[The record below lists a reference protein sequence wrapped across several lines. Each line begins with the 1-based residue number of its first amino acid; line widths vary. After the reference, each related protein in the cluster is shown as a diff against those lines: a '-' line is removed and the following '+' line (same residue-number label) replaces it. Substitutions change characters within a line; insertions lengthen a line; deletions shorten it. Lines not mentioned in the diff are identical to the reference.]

1 MQNLKNKKVLITG
14 AGSGIGRLLS
24 MHFADEGA
32 ELALWDINK
41 NNLDKVSGE
50 IKNTGGKALAYV
62 CDVSDKNAVYK
73 TAAKVKKDIGK
84 IDILINNAGVVSG
97 KPFLE
102 CTDEEI
108 IRTMNVNIISHF
120 WTVRSFLPDMI
131 KAGSG
136 HIVTIS
142 SAAGLIG
149 VSSLADYCASKFAA
163 FGFDESIRME
173 LRKQKIKGVKTTCVC
188 PFYINTGMF
197 DGVKSRFS
205 FILPIYEEKKAAFKI
220 FTAIKKERPVLR
232 MPWIVNT
239 IPLLRIFPASFL
251 DFAADLLG
259 VSSSMDEFRGRS
271 VKKSSAKQRS
281 I

>member
-1 MQNLKNKKVLITG
+1 MQNLKNKKILITG

-24 MHFADEGA
+24 VYFANEGA
-32 ELALWDINK
+32 ELVLWDINK
-41 NNLDKVSGE
+41 DNLDKVSKE
-50 IKNTGGKALAYV
+50 IINAGGKAFVYK

-73 TAAKVKKDIGK
+73 TAGRVKKDIGI

-97 KPFLE
+97 KPFLK

-108 IRTMNVNIISHF
+108 MRTMNVNIISHF

-131 KAGSG
+131 KSDSG

-197 DGVKSRFS
+197 NGVKSRFG
-205 FILPIYEEKKAAFKI
+205 FLLPIYEENKAALKI
-220 FTAIKKERPVLR
+220 FKAVKKERPLLR

-239 IPLLRIFPASFL
+239 IPLLRVLPVSFL
-251 DFAADLLG
+251 DFIADLLG
-259 VSSSMDEFRGRS
+259 VSSSMDEFKGRA
-271 VKKSSAKQRS
+271 VKKSAAKNK
-281 I
+281 

>member
-1 MQNLKNKKVLITG
+1 MRNLKNKKILITG

-24 MHFADEGA
+24 VYFANEGA
-32 ELALWDINK
+32 ELVLWDINK
-41 NNLDKVSGE
+41 DNLDKVSKE
-50 IKNTGGKALAYV
+50 INDTGGKAFPYK

-73 TAAKVKKDIGK
+73 TAERVKKDIGR
-84 IDILINNAGVVSG
+84 INILINNAGVVSG
-97 KPFLE
+97 KPFLK

-108 IRTMNVNIISHF
+108 MRTMNVNILSHF

-131 KAGSG
+131 KSDSG

-197 DGVKSRFS
+197 NGVKSRFS
-205 FILPIYEEKKAAFKI
+205 FILPIYDEKKAAFKI
-220 FTAIKKERPVLR
+220 FKAIKKERPLLR

-239 IPLLRIFPASFL
+239 IPLLRVLPVSFL
-251 DFAADLLG
+251 DFMADFLG
-259 VSSSMDEFRGRS
+259 VSSSMDEFRGRA
-271 VKKSSAKQRS
+271 VKKSAAKKK
-281 I
+281 

>member
-1 MQNLKNKKVLITG
+1 MQNFKNKKILITG

-24 MHFADEGA
+24 IHFANEGA
-32 ELALWDINK
+32 ELVLWDINK
-41 NNLDKVSGE
+41 DNLDRVAKE
-50 IKNTGGKALAYV
+50 IKNTGGKAFVYR

-73 TAAKVKKDIGK
+73 TAGKVKKDVGRIN
-84 IDILINNAGVVSG
+84 ILINNAGVVSG
-97 KPFLE
+97 KPFLK

-108 IRTMNVNIISHF
+108 MRTMNVNIISHF

-131 KAGSG
+131 KADSG

-149 VSSLADYCASKFAA
+149 VSSLADYSASKFAA

-188 PFYINTGMF
+188 PFFINTGMF
-197 DGVKSRFS
+197 DGVKSRFG
-205 FILPIYEEKKAAFKI
+205 FILPIYEEKKAALKI
-220 FTAIKKERPVLR
+220 FKAIKKERPLLR

-239 IPLLRIFPASFL
+239 IPLFRVLPVSFL
-251 DFAADLLG
+251 DYMADLLG
-259 VSSSMDEFRGRS
+259 VSSSMDEFKGRT
-271 VKKSSAKQRS
+271 VKKSAVKKK
-281 I
+281 